1 MSPTP
6 SYDELRSSFRWQLPA
21 VVNIGVEV
29 SDRQPQAA
37 PAILVTDGRE
47 ITRTVS
53 FGELT
58 EASNRL
64 ANALVAKGVAAGDRV
79 ALILS
84 QRPETVIAHVAIYK
98 LGAIVVPLSAAFG
111 SDALG
116 VRLRGSEP
124 RAIIAER
131 ASLERATELG
141 FDGILIDVDHD
152 LDAMLAAA
160 SPDFTAAA
168 TTPDTPALLVYTSG
182 TTGSPKGAL
191 HGHRVLAGH
200 LPGFELS
207 HDFFPQPGDRI
218 WTPADWAWIGGLYD
232 VVMPGLAHGIPVVAF
247 RTPRFDPEVAFDVIA
262 RAGIRNVFMPATA
275 LRMMRRSDGVPVTL
289 RTIASGGETV
299 GEETAAWCRERFGVR
314 LNEFYG
320 QTEANLLIGNCA
332 AWPERPGWMGRAY
345 PGHELR
351 LVEGEIAVK
360 VAGDPVVFLGYWR
373 DEAATTAKVR
383 DGWLHTGDLAEVDDE
398 GNYRSIGRV
407 DDLISSAGHRI
418 GPGEIEECLIRHPSV
433 SIAAVIGVPDAIRG
447 ELVKAFVV
455 TNAGTVGSP
464 ELVAELQQLVR
475 TRLAPYEVPREIE
488 FVDELP
494 LTVTGKIRRAELRDR
509 GRLSRPA
516 TARSAPRAA
525 ARLSSRSFAVELDDP
540 VAGSRLHE
548 LGPLVGGAELE
559 PGGGR
564 RHDGCRAH
572 AMAGLVVHVAAAD
585 EPDPLV
591 AEDQILQ
598 LLASREA
605 DPVHPGEAEE
615 DRWVMHEED
624 DGGRVVLLELRLD
637 PLDLV
642 GADVPRDQARHVR
655 VETDAERVAGSER
668 ERDPLGA
675 VAVDPVG
682 ERRRRMARSSWFPG
696 TNQTRS
702 LQGCRISRTA
712 S

>member
-1 MSPTP
+1 M
-6 SYDELRSSFRWQLPA
+6 
-21 VVNIGVEV
+21 
-29 SDRQPQAA
+29 
-37 PAILVTDGRE
+37 
-47 ITRTVS
+47 
-53 FGELT
+53 
-58 EASNRL
+58 
-64 ANALVAKGVAAGDRV
+64 AGDRV

-98 LGAIVVPLSAAFG
+98 LGAIAVPLSAAFG

-131 ASLERATELG
+131 ASLERAAELG
-141 FDGILIDVDHD
+141 FDGISIDVDHD
-152 LDAMLAAA
+152 LDALLAAA

-182 TTGSPKGAL
+182 TTGPPKGAL

-232 VVMPGLAHGIPVVAF
+232 VVMPGLAHGVPVVAF

-262 RAGIRNVFMPATA
+262 HAGIRNVFMPATA

-351 LVEGEIAVK
+351 LVDGEIAVK
-360 VAGDPVVFLGYWR
+360 VEGDPVVFLGYWR
-373 DEAATTAKVR
+373 DEAATAAKVR

-433 SIAAVIGVPDAIRG
+433 SIAAVIGAPDAIRG
-447 ELVKAFVV
+447 EVVKAFVV
-455 TNAGTVGSP
+455 TNAGAARSP
-464 ELVAELQQLVR
+464 ELVTELQQLVR

-494 LTVTGKIRRAELRDR
+494 LTVTGKIRRGELRRLEIER
-509 GRLSRPA
+509 G
-516 TARSAPRAA
+516 
-525 ARLSSRSFAVELDDP
+525 
-540 VAGSRLHE
+540 AGSQSAGE
-548 LGPLVGGAELE
+548 GA
-559 PGGGR
+559 
-564 RHDGCRAH
+564 
-572 AMAGLVVHVAAAD
+572 
-585 EPDPLV
+585 
-591 AEDQILQ
+591 
-598 LLASREA
+598 
-605 DPVHPGEAEE
+605 
-615 DRWVMHEED
+615 
-624 DGGRVVLLELRLD
+624 
-637 PLDLV
+637 
-642 GADVPRDQARHVR
+642 
-655 VETDAERVAGSER
+655 
-668 ERDPLGA
+668 
-675 VAVDPVG
+675 
-682 ERRRRMARSSWFPG
+682 
-696 TNQTRS
+696 
-702 LQGCRISRTA
+702 
-712 S
+712 